1 MMMIVLINCRP
12 HAAAAASSSSGDDY
26 VLAVTR
32 TRPRDDLVVTRNVNA
47 GTLTHA
53 HTHVQ
58 EQWLGFVLVRLL
70 PIWSHTWNRFPT
82 TQHQISG
89 WHYITLTE
97 CEKGRESWRELRA
110 SSSSEDTIISLIFG
124 YTNKHHFREGFAIP
138 CTYFRPT
145 LHLFSTHAQNPA

>member
-1 MMMIVLINCRP
+1 MMIVLINCRP
-12 HAAAAASSSSGDDY
+12 HAASSSSGDDY

-47 GTLTHA
+47 GTYTHTHA
-53 HTHVQ
+53 VGINTRTYARSRITVGNTG
-58 EQWLGFVLVRLL
+58 WLGFVLVRLL

-97 CEKGRESWRELRA
+97 CEKERA
-110 SSSSEDTIISLIFG
+110 S
-124 YTNKHHFREGFAIP
+124 
-138 CTYFRPT
+138 
-145 LHLFSTHAQNPA
+145 